1 MRLVHESADG
11 GSRVLA
17 TDVEIADS
25 FVQHVFG
32 LRFRSSIP
40 DEYALVF
47 SFDSAR
53 RRRLDMLF
61 VRTPIDVI
69 WLDDE
74 EVVAVKTLPAWTG
87 TAAVRA
93 DTFVELAPGRADG
106 VDEGDRI
113 VIEE

>member
-11 GSRVLA
+11 DSRVLA

-25 FVQHVFG
+25 VLQHAMG

-40 DEYALVF
+40 EEYALVF
-47 SFDSAR
+47 EFDSAR

-69 WLDDE
+69 WLRE
-74 EVVAVKTLPAWTG
+74 GAVVATKTLAAWTG

-93 DTFVELAPGRADG
+93 DTFVELAPGRAAG
-106 VDEGDRI
+106 VEAGDRI
-113 VIEE
+113 AVE